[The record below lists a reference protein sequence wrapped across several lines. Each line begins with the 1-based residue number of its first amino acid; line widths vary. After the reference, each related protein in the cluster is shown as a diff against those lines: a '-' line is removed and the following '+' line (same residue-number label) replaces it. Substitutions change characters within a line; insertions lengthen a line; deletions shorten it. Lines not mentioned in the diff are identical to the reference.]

1 MHHNSANSTSDG
13 GSPASLRSEFPSYG
27 DWLFAQ
33 TDEALADLLT
43 RLLASNPATFV
54 ENLTG
59 SNAAPNNLSAA
70 VSTPGRSRH
79 SELFA
84 DSPDPALL
92 HLSSLELAV
101 CHAACELDAV
111 HHPRTVAELID
122 MLGELF
128 DIAGTPA
135 TQRPSDDEV
144 RAAVKSLCHW
154 GLVFGPDFALPHPE
168 LPGTQTPL
176 KIPPHLPRMFEPSTE
191 QLWRLVDSTRCSIPT
206 SELPQV
212 VDELP
217 PRQRRLLS
225 TLANGGGVG
234 HSASLHEG
242 ADPSKPLPTLVR
254 QGILDQLDD
263 TTARLTGRVQQLL
276 RGTLIAD
283 PGGHFTAAFQAG
295 TDASGTAAADSADST
310 ATADSTAA
318 DSAPTGSST
327 NSRADDAGAA
337 QAIQLIQDLGHL
349 IEDLGR
355 NPIVPLSS
363 GGIGTREVNKVAR
376 RRDEP
381 AETTLH
387 LLTWLAHANLIGRG
401 RATPTPAGQPARDYW
416 APTELALDFLEAS
429 PATAWAILL
438 VGWAGSAYAPWLVDE
453 PDVRP
458 FEAGTASHAARGL
471 RRTFPSLFADLGT
484 FGSDAPTPQS
494 AELQQELW
502 RVRPGEAWRTTHT
515 AWDPV
520 WEEAKEVG
528 VLASLRRD
536 TVPTRAMAALRDV
549 LGGSTHQS
557 ANPVADLADALAEI
571 LPAPVEQLIV
581 QADHTIM
588 APGLLRPADQA
599 MLAKFSDQE
608 SGGMASV
615 WRMSK
620 ESVERAL
627 RAGLGA
633 AEIEEFLEARA
644 LGGTENVPQAL
655 RYMLHDAER
664 SLSQAT
670 AGVAQMYLSVTD
682 PAALDRIL
690 ALPDIDG
697 LRLRR
702 IAPTVA
708 VSAAQLSFVTDRLEA
723 MGVQLRLEGGRAHAD
738 APVLSRVATPTREGL
753 QSADADES
761 VIAGAIEGFRRSHEH
776 AVDLMSGSMKDVASV
791 SADPAESQR
800 DRARVVHSA
809 EEMMAAISRA
819 YSSGTIV
826 RISYVNHEGKQTSD
840 QVSIVMIR
848 PSTIAVVSEISGES
862 FTVQPH
868 RLSSVEY

>member
-1 MHHNSANSTSDG
+1 MHHNSANPTADG
-13 GSPASLRSEFPSYG
+13 SSPASLRSEFPSYG
-27 DWLFAQ
+27 DWLFGQ
-33 TDEALADLLT
+33 TDEALAELLA
-43 RLLASNPATFV
+43 RLLASNPTTFV

-59 SNAAPNNLSAA
+59 SNAALDNLSAT

-79 SELFA
+79 AELFA

-111 HHPRTVAELID
+111 HHPCTVAELVD
-122 MLGELF
+122 MLAELF
-128 DIAGTPA
+128 DIADTPE
-135 TQRPSDDEV
+135 TKRPSEEEI
-144 RAAVKSLCHW
+144 RAAVQSLCHW
-154 GLVFGPDFALPHPE
+154 GLVFGPDFALPHPD
-168 LPGTQTPL
+168 LPGAKTRL

-191 QLWRLVDSTRCSIPT
+191 QLWRLVDSTRCPIPT
-206 SELPQV
+206 AELPQV

-225 TLANGGGVG
+225 TLAAGGGVG
-234 HSASLHEG
+234 HSTSLHEG

-254 QGILDQLDD
+254 RGILDQLDD

-283 PGGHFTAAFQAG
+283 PGGRFTAFA
-295 TDASGTAAADSADST
+295 TSTVTADST
-310 ATADSTAA
+310 ATDST
-318 DSAPTGSST
+318 DPTGSST

-401 RATPTPAGQPARDYW
+401 RTTPTPAGQPARDYW
-416 APTELALDFLEAS
+416 APTELALEFLEAS

-438 VGWAGSAYAPWLVDE
+438 LGWAGSAYAPWLVDE

-471 RRTFPSLFADLGT
+471 RRTFPSLFADLDSLGN
-484 FGSDAPTPQS
+484 DAPTPQP
-494 AELQQELW
+494 AKIQRELW

-515 AWDPV
+515 AWDAV

-528 VLASLRRD
+528 VLASLRKD
-536 TVPTRAMAALRDV
+536 TVPTRAMGALRDV
-549 LGGSTHQS
+549 LTGSTHP
-557 ANPVADLADALAEI
+557 AGNPVADLADALAEI

-588 APGLLRPADQA
+588 APGLLRPTDQA

-633 AEIEEFLEARA
+633 AEVEAFLEARA
-644 LGGTENVPQAL
+644 LGGAENVPQAL

-670 AGVAQMYLSVTD
+670 AGVAQMYLSVKE
-682 PAALDRIL
+682 PEALDRIL

-697 LRLRR
+697 LRLRK

-723 MGVQLRLEGGRAHAD
+723 MGVQLRLEGGQAHAD
-738 APVLSRVATPTREGL
+738 APVLSRVATPPREGL
-753 QSADADES
+753 RAALHSNPHSGADEDAGADS
-761 VIAGAIEGFRRSHEH
+761 QVIASAIEGFRRSHDNAERTDTS
-776 AVDLMSGSMKDVASV
+776 ATGAGAS
-791 SADPAESQR
+791 QHGNT
-800 DRARVVHSA
+800 RVVHTA

-819 YSSGTIV
+819 YSAGTTV
-826 RISYVNHEGKQTSD
+826 RISYVNNEGKQTSD

>member
-1 MHHNSANSTSDG
+1 MHHNSANSTADG

-59 SNAAPNNLSAA
+59 SNAALDNLSAA

-92 HLSSLELAV
+92 HLNTLELAV

-135 TQRPSDDEV
+135 TQRPNEDEV

-225 TLANGGGVG
+225 TMANGGGVG

-276 RGTLIAD
+276 RGTLIAA
-283 PGGHFTAAFQAG
+283 PGGHFTAASQAG
-295 TDASGTAAADSADST
+295 TDASGTAAADSAD
-310 ATADSTAA
+310 DST
-318 DSAPTGSST
+318 T

-376 RRDEP
+376 RRGEP

-438 VGWAGSAYAPWLVDE
+438 VGWAGSAYAPWFVDE

-471 RRTFPSLFADLGT
+471 RRTFPSLFADLDSLGN
-484 FGSDAPTPQS
+484 DAPTPQP
-494 AELQQELW
+494 AEIQRELW

-515 AWDPV
+515 AWNAV

-536 TVPTRAMAALRDV
+536 TVPTRAMGALHDV
-549 LGGSTHQS
+549 LSDRTNPA

-644 LGGTENVPQAL
+644 LGGAENVPQAL

-670 AGVAQMYLSVTD
+670 AGVAQMYLSVTE
-682 PAALDRIL
+682 PEALDRIL

-697 LRLRR
+697 LRLRK

-723 MGVQLRLEGGRAHAD
+723 MGVQLRLEGGQAHAD
-738 APVLSRVATPTREGL
+738 APVLSRVATPPREGL
-753 QSADADES
+753 RATLHSSPHSGADEGAGADS
-761 VIAGAIEGFRRSHEH
+761 QVIASAIEGFRRSHNN
-776 AVDLMSGSMKDVASV
+776 A
-791 SADPAESQR
+791 
-800 DRARVVHSA
+800 DRADASTTGTGAGQHGNTRVVHTA

-819 YSSGTIV
+819 YSAGTIV
-826 RISYVNHEGKQTSD
+826 RISYVNNEGKQTSD

>member
-1 MHHNSANSTSDG
+1 MHHNSANSTADG
-13 GSPASLRSEFPSYG
+13 KAPASLRSEFPSYG

-33 TDEALADLLT
+33 SDEALADLLT

-59 SNAAPNNLSAA
+59 SNAALDTLSAA

-92 HLSSLELAV
+92 HLNSLELAA

-111 HHPRTVAELID
+111 HHPCTVAELID
-122 MLGELF
+122 MLDELF

-135 TQRPSDDEV
+135 AQRPSEDEV
-144 RAAVKSLCHW
+144 RTAVQSLCHW
-154 GLVFGPDFALPHPE
+154 GLVFGPDFTLPYPE
-168 LPGTQTPL
+168 QPGTQTPL

-191 QLWRLVDSTRCSIPT
+191 QLWRLVDSTRCAIPT
-206 SELPQV
+206 SELPQA

-254 QGILDQLDD
+254 RGILDQLDD

-276 RGTLIAD
+276 HGTLIAD
-283 PGGHFTAAFQAG
+283 PGGHFAAPQ
-295 TDASGTAAADSADST
+295 TAAASQVSDTRRDTSSDS
-310 ATADSTAA
+310 
-318 DSAPTGSST
+318 GSGPSPS
-327 NSRADDAGAA
+327 SRADNAGAA

-438 VGWAGSAYAPWLVDE
+438 VGWVDSVYAPWFVDE
-453 PDVRP
+453 PDIRP

-471 RRTFPSLFADLGT
+471 RRTFPSLFAGVGT
-484 FGSDAPTPQS
+484 LGSDAPTPQPT
-494 AELQQELW
+494 ELQRELW

-515 AWDPV
+515 VWDAV
-520 WEEAKEVG
+520 WEEAKEIG

-536 TVPTRAMAALRDV
+536 TVPTRAMGALRDV
-549 LGGSTHQS
+549 LTGSTHP
-557 ANPVADLADALAEI
+557 AENPVTDLADALAEI

-633 AEIEEFLEARA
+633 SEIEEFLEARA
-644 LGGTENVPQAL
+644 MGGAENVPQAL

-670 AGVAQMYLSVTD
+670 AGVAQMYLSVTE

-697 LRLRR
+697 LRLRK

-723 MGVQLRLEGGRAHAD
+723 MGVQLRLEGGQAHAN

-753 QSADADES
+753 PAETGASAQI
-761 VIAGAIEGFRRSHEH
+761 IASAIEGFRRSHDNADRTDASAAG
-776 AVDLMSGSMKDVASV
+776 AVAGAGTGQHGDT
-791 SADPAESQR
+791 
-800 DRARVVHSA
+800 RVVHTA

-819 YSSGTIV
+819 YSAGTIV

>member
-1 MHHNSANSTSDG
+1 MHHNSANPTADG
-13 GSPASLRSEFPSYG
+13 SSSASLRNEFPSYG
-27 DWLFAQ
+27 DWLFGQ
-33 TDEALADLLT
+33 TDEALADLLS
-43 RLLASNPATFV
+43 RLLASNPTTFV

-59 SNAAPNNLSAA
+59 NNAALDTLSDA

-79 SELFA
+79 TELFA

-92 HLSSLELAV
+92 HLSALELAV

-111 HHPRTVAELID
+111 HHPCTVAELVD
-122 MLGELF
+122 MLTELF
-128 DIAGTPA
+128 DIAGTPD
-135 TQRPSDDEV
+135 TQRPNEEEI
-144 RAAVKSLCHW
+144 RAAVQSLCHW
-154 GLVFGPDFALPHPE
+154 GLVFGPDFALPHPD
-168 LPGTQTPL
+168 LPGAKTWL

-191 QLWRLVDSTRCSIPT
+191 QLWRLVDSTRCPIPT
-206 SELPQV
+206 IELPQV

-225 TLANGGGVG
+225 TLAAGGGVG
-234 HSASLHEG
+234 HSTSLHEG

-254 QGILDQLDD
+254 RGILDQLDD

-276 RGTLIAD
+276 RGTVIAD
-283 PGGHFTAAFQAG
+283 PGGRFTTAPQVG
-295 TDASGTAAADSADST
+295 TDASGVAATVLTDRT
-310 ATADSTAA
+310 
-318 DSAPTGSST
+318 T

-337 QAIQLIQDLGHL
+337 QAVQLIQDLGHL

-438 VGWAGSAYAPWLVDE
+438 LGWAGSAYAPWLVDE

-471 RRTFPSLFADLGT
+471 RRTFPSLFADLDS
-484 FGSDAPTPQS
+484 FGSDAPTPQP
-494 AELQQELW
+494 AEIQRELW

-515 AWDPV
+515 AWNAV

-536 TVPTRAMAALRDV
+536 TVPTRAMGALRDV
-549 LGGSTHQS
+549 LSGRTNPA

-633 AEIEEFLEARA
+633 AEIEAFLEDRA
-644 LGGTENVPQAL
+644 LGGAENVPQAL

-670 AGVAQMYLSVTD
+670 AGVAQMYLSVKE
-682 PAALDRIL
+682 PEALDRIL

-697 LRLRR
+697 LRLRK

-723 MGVQLRLEGGRAHAD
+723 MGVQLRLEGGQAHAD
-738 APVLSRVATPTREGL
+738 APVLSRVATPPREGL
-753 QSADADES
+753 RAALHSNPHSGADEDAGADS
-761 VIAGAIEGFRRSHEH
+761 QVIASAIEGFRRSHDNAERTDTS
-776 AVDLMSGSMKDVASV
+776 ATGAGAS
-791 SADPAESQR
+791 QHGNT
-800 DRARVVHSA
+800 RVVHTA

-819 YSSGTIV
+819 YSAGTTV
-826 RISYVNHEGKQTSD
+826 RISYVNNEGKQTSD

>member
-1 MHHNSANSTSDG
+1 MHHNSANPTADG
-13 GSPASLRSEFPSYG
+13 SSPASLRSEFPSYG
-27 DWLFAQ
+27 DWLFGQ
-33 TDEALADLLT
+33 TDEALADLLS
-43 RLLASNPATFV
+43 RLLASNPTTFV

-59 SNAAPNNLSAA
+59 SNAALDSLSAA

-92 HLSSLELAV
+92 HLNSLELAV

-111 HHPRTVAELID
+111 HHPCTVAELVD

-128 DIAGTPA
+128 DIAGTPE
-135 TQRPSDDEV
+135 TQRPDEEEI
-144 RAAVKSLCHW
+144 RAAVQSLCHW
-154 GLVFGPDFALPHPE
+154 GLVFGPDFTLPHPD
-168 LPGTQTPL
+168 LPGAKTRL
-176 KIPPHLPRMFEPSTE
+176 KIPPHLQRMFEPSTE
-191 QLWRLVDSTRCSIPT
+191 QLWRLVDSTRCPIPT
-206 SELPQV
+206 AELPQV

-225 TLANGGGVG
+225 TLAAGGGVG
-234 HSASLHEG
+234 HSTSLHEG

-254 QGILDQLDD
+254 RGILDQLDD

-283 PGGHFTAAFQAG
+283 PGGRFTAFA
-295 TDASGTAAADSADST
+295 TST

-318 DSAPTGSST
+318 DSAPTVSST

-471 RRTFPSLFADLGT
+471 RRTFPSLFADLDSLGN
-484 FGSDAPTPQS
+484 DAPTPQP
-494 AELQQELW
+494 AKVQRELW

-515 AWDPV
+515 AWDAV

-536 TVPTRAMAALRDV
+536 AVLTRAMGALRDV
-549 LGGSTHQS
+549 LTGH
-557 ANPVADLADALAEI
+557 AENPVADLADALAEI

-644 LGGTENVPQAL
+644 LGGAENVPQAL

-670 AGVAQMYLSVTD
+670 AGVAQMYLSVAE
-682 PAALDRIL
+682 PEALDRIL

-697 LRLRR
+697 LRLRK

-723 MGVQLRLEGGRAHAD
+723 MGVQLRLEGGQAHAD

-753 QSADADES
+753 HSES
-761 VIAGAIEGFRRSHEH
+761 GASDQVIASAIEGFRRSHDN
-776 AVDLMSGSMKDVASV
+776 A
-791 SADPAESQR
+791 
-800 DRARVVHSA
+800 DRADTNSAGSVAGAAAGQHGDTRVVHTA

-819 YSSGTIV
+819 YSAGTIV
-826 RISYVNHEGKQTSD
+826 WISYVNNEGKQTSD

>member
-1 MHHNSANSTSDG
+1 MHHNSANPTADG
-13 GSPASLRSEFPSYG
+13 SSPASLRSEFPSYG
-27 DWLFAQ
+27 DWLFGQ
-33 TDEALADLLT
+33 TDEALAELLS
-43 RLLASNPATFV
+43 RLLASNPTTFV

-59 SNAAPNNLSAA
+59 SNAALDNLSAA

-79 SELFA
+79 AELFA

-135 TQRPSDDEV
+135 TQRPSEDEV

-206 SELPQV
+206 SELPQIM
-212 VDELP
+212 DELP

-283 PGGHFTAAFQAG
+283 PGGHFTAASQAG
-295 TDASGTAAADSADST
+295 TDASGTAAADSTDDST
-310 ATADSTAA
+310 
-318 DSAPTGSST
+318 T

-376 RRDEP
+376 RRGEP

-438 VGWAGSAYAPWLVDE
+438 VGWAGSAYAPWFVVE

-471 RRTFPSLFADLGT
+471 RRTFPSLFADLDSLGN
-484 FGSDAPTPQS
+484 DAPTPQP
-494 AELQQELW
+494 AEIQRELW

-515 AWDPV
+515 AWNAV

-536 TVPTRAMAALRDV
+536 TVPTRAMGALHDV
-549 LGGSTHQS
+549 LSDRTNPA

-633 AEIEEFLEARA
+633 AEIEEFLEDRA
-644 LGGTENVPQAL
+644 LGGAENVPQAL

-670 AGVAQMYLSVTD
+670 AGVAQMYLSVTE
-682 PAALDRIL
+682 PEALDRIL

-697 LRLRR
+697 LRLRK

-723 MGVQLRLEGGRAHAD
+723 MGVQLRLEGGQAHAD

-753 QSADADES
+753 RASLRSAPQMGADEGAGADS
-761 VIAGAIEGFRRSHEH
+761 QVIASAIEGFRRSHNN
-776 AVDLMSGSMKDVASV
+776 A
-791 SADPAESQR
+791 
-800 DRARVVHSA
+800 DRADASTTGTGAGQHGNTRVVHTA

-819 YSSGTIV
+819 YSAGTIV
-826 RISYVNHEGKQTSD
+826 RISYVNNEGKQTSD

>member
-1 MHHNSANSTSDG
+1 MHPNSANSTTEGASTV
-13 GSPASLRSEFPSYG
+13 PAPNGFPSYG

-33 TDEALADLLT
+33 TDESLADLLT
-43 RLLASNPATFV
+43 RLLTSNPTTFV

-59 SNAAPNNLSAA
+59 NSAA
-70 VSTPGRSRH
+70 LDSL
-79 SELFA
+79 SEAVTSKTKHHA
-84 DSPDPALL
+84 DAYGDAPDPALI
-92 HLSSLELAV
+92 HLTALELAV

-111 HHPRTVAELID
+111 HHPCTVAEIKETLT
-122 MLGELF
+122 ELF
-128 DIAGTPA
+128 DIANTP
-135 TQRPSDDEV
+135 TPNRPTDHDV
-144 RAAVKSLCHW
+144 RAAIQSLCTW
-154 GLVFGPDFALPHPE
+154 GLVFGPDLSLPAPAV
-168 LPGTQTPL
+168 PGADTKL
-176 KIPPHLPRMFEPSTE
+176 KVPPHLPQMFEPSTE
-191 QLWRLVDSTRCSIPT
+191 QLWRLVDSTRCPIPT
-206 SELPQV
+206 AKLPAV
-212 VDELP
+212 IDELP

-225 TLANGGGVG
+225 TLAAGGGVG
-234 HSASLHEG
+234 HSTSLHEG
-242 ADPSKPLPTLVR
+242 ADPSKPLPTFVR
-254 QGILDQLDD
+254 HGILDQLDD

-276 RGTLIAD
+276 HGTIITD
-283 PGGHFTAAFQAG
+283 PGGHFTPIANEGEAI
-295 TDASGTAAADSADST
+295 AS
-310 ATADSTAA
+310 
-318 DSAPTGSST
+318 
-327 NSRADDAGAA
+327 SRADDAGTA
-337 QAIQLIQDLGHL
+337 QAIQLIQDLSHL
-349 IEDLGR
+349 IEDLGT
-355 NPIVPLSS
+355 NPIIPLSS
-363 GGIGTREVNKVAR
+363 GGIGTREINKVAR
-376 RRDEP
+376 RRDES
-381 AETTLH
+381 AERTLH
-387 LLTWLAHANLIGRG
+387 LLTWLIHANLLGHG

-438 VGWAGSAYAPWLVDE
+438 VGWANSAYAPWFVDD
-453 PDVRP
+453 PAVRP
-458 FEAGTASHAARGL
+458 FESGTASHAARGL
-471 RRTFPSLFADLGT
+471 RRIFPSLFTRSAID
-484 FGSDAPTPQS
+484 DAPTPEPS
-494 AELQQELW
+494 ELHRELW
-502 RVRPGEAWRTTHT
+502 RMRPGEAWRTTPT
-515 AWDPV
+515 AWDAV

-536 TVPTRAMAALRDV
+536 TVPTRAMSALRDV
-549 LGGSTHQS
+549 L
-557 ANPVADLADALAEI
+557 NNNMDPVANLAEALSEI
-571 LPAPVEQLIV
+571 LPAPVEELIV

-588 APGLLRPADQA
+588 APGLLRPADQT
-599 MLAKFSDQE
+599 MLARFCEQE

-627 RAGLGA
+627 RAGLS
-633 AEIEEFLEARA
+633 AEDIEQFLDDRA
-644 LGGTENVPQAL
+644 LGGADNVPQAL

-761 VIAGAIEGFRRSHEH
+761 VIAGAIEGCRRSHEH

>member
-1 MHHNSANSTSDG
+1 MHHNSANSTADG
-13 GSPASLRSEFPSYG
+13 SSPASLRSEFPSYG
-27 DWLFAQ
+27 DWLFGQ
-33 TDEALADLLT
+33 TDEALADLLS
-43 RLLASNPATFV
+43 RLLASNPTTFV

-59 SNAAPNNLSAA
+59 NNAALDNLSAA

-79 SELFA
+79 TELFA

-92 HLSSLELAV
+92 HLNSLELAV

-111 HHPRTVAELID
+111 HHPRTVAELVD
-122 MLGELF
+122 MLAELF
-128 DIAGTPA
+128 DIAGTPD
-135 TQRPSDDEV
+135 TQRPNEEEIC
-144 RAAVKSLCHW
+144 AAVQSLCHW
-154 GLVFGPDFALPHPE
+154 GLVFGPDFALPHPD
-168 LPGTQTPL
+168 LPGATTRL

-191 QLWRLVDSTRCSIPT
+191 QLWRLVDSTRCPIPT

-225 TLANGGGVG
+225 TLAAGGGVG
-234 HSASLHEG
+234 HSTSLHEG

-254 QGILDQLDD
+254 RGILDQLDD

-283 PGGHFTAAFQAG
+283 PGGRFTTAPQVG
-295 TDASGTAAADSADST
+295 TDASGVAATD
-310 ATADSTAA
+310 
-318 DSAPTGSST
+318 PTDRTT

-337 QAIQLIQDLGHL
+337 QAVQLIQDLGHL

-471 RRTFPSLFADLGT
+471 RRTFPSLFAGIGS
-484 FGSDAPTPQS
+484 FGSDAPTPQP
-494 AELQQELW
+494 AEIQRELW

-515 AWDPV
+515 AWNAV

-536 TVPTRAMAALRDV
+536 TVPTRAMGALRDV
-549 LGGSTHQS
+549 LSGRTNPA

-633 AEIEEFLEARA
+633 AEIEEFLEDRA
-644 LGGTENVPQAL
+644 LGGAENVPQAL

-670 AGVAQMYLSVTD
+670 AGVAQMYLSVTE
-682 PAALDRIL
+682 PEALDRIL

-697 LRLRR
+697 LRLRK

-723 MGVQLRLEGGRAHAD
+723 MGVQLRLEGGQAHAD

-753 QSADADES
+753 RAALHSNPHSGADEDAGADS
-761 VIAGAIEGFRRSHEH
+761 QVIASAIEGFRRSHDNAERTDTS
-776 AVDLMSGSMKDVASV
+776 ATGAGAS
-791 SADPAESQR
+791 QHGNT
-800 DRARVVHSA
+800 RVVHTA

-819 YSSGTIV
+819 YSAGTTV
-826 RISYVNHEGKQTSD
+826 RISYVNNEGKQTSD

>member
-1 MHHNSANSTSDG
+1 MHHNSANSTADG
-13 GSPASLRSEFPSYG
+13 SSPASLRSEFPSYG
-27 DWLFAQ
+27 DWLFGQ
-33 TDEALADLLT
+33 TDEALADLLS
-43 RLLASNPATFV
+43 RLLASNPTTFV

-59 SNAAPNNLSAA
+59 SNAALDNLSAA

-79 SELFA
+79 TELFA

-92 HLSSLELAV
+92 HLNSLELAV

-111 HHPRTVAELID
+111 HHPCTVAELVD
-122 MLGELF
+122 MLAELF
-128 DIAGTPA
+128 DIAGTPD
-135 TQRPSDDEV
+135 TQRPNEEEI
-144 RAAVKSLCHW
+144 RAAVQSLCHW
-154 GLVFGPDFALPHPE
+154 GLVFGPDFALPHPD
-168 LPGTQTPL
+168 LPGAKTWL

-191 QLWRLVDSTRCSIPT
+191 QLWRLVDSTRCPIPT
-206 SELPQV
+206 IELPQV

-225 TLANGGGVG
+225 TLAAGGGVG
-234 HSASLHEG
+234 HSTSLHEG

-254 QGILDQLDD
+254 RGILDQLDD

-276 RGTLIAD
+276 RGTVIAD
-283 PGGHFTAAFQAG
+283 PGGRFTTAPQVG
-295 TDASGTAAADSADST
+295 TDASGVAATVLTDRT
-310 ATADSTAA
+310 
-318 DSAPTGSST
+318 T

-337 QAIQLIQDLGHL
+337 QAVQLIQDLGHL

-458 FEAGTASHAARGL
+458 FEAGTASHAAGGL
-471 RRTFPSLFADLGT
+471 RRTFPSLFAGIGS
-484 FGSDAPTPQS
+484 FGSDAPTPQP
-494 AELQQELW
+494 AEIQRELW

-515 AWDPV
+515 AWNAV

-536 TVPTRAMAALRDV
+536 TVPTRAMGALRDV
-549 LGGSTHQS
+549 LSGRTNPA

-633 AEIEEFLEARA
+633 AEIEAFLEDRA
-644 LGGTENVPQAL
+644 LGGAENVPQAL

-670 AGVAQMYLSVTD
+670 AGVAQMYLSVKE
-682 PAALDRIL
+682 PEALDRIL

-697 LRLRR
+697 LRLRK

-723 MGVQLRLEGGRAHAD
+723 MGVQLRLEGGQAHAD

-753 QSADADES
+753 RASLRSDPHMGPDEEAGTDS
-761 VIAGAIEGFRRSHEH
+761 QVIASAIEGFRRSHDN
-776 AVDLMSGSMKDVASV
+776 A
-791 SADPAESQR
+791 
-800 DRARVVHSA
+800 DRADASATGAGAGTGTGQHGDTRVVHTA

-819 YSSGTIV
+819 YSAGTIV
-826 RISYVNHEGKQTSD
+826 RISFVNNDGKQTSD

-862 FTVQPH
+862 LTVQPH

>member
-1 MHHNSANSTSDG
+1 MCPHSAKSTTKG
-13 GSPASLRSEFPSYG
+13 KSPASTRSGFPSYG
-27 DWLFAQ
+27 DWLFGQ
-33 TDEALADLLT
+33 SDEALADLLT
-43 RLLASNPATFV
+43 RLLASNPTTFV

-59 SNAAPNNLSAA
+59 NNAALDNLSTA
-70 VSTPGRSRH
+70 VSIPGSTGSH
-79 SELFA
+79 SQSAELFGDA
-84 DSPDPALL
+84 PDPALI
-92 HLSSLELAV
+92 HLNSLELAV

-111 HHPRTVAELID
+111 HHPCTVADLAE
-122 MLGELF
+122 MLTELF

-135 TQRPSDDEV
+135 QQRPNDQQV
-144 RAAVKSLCHW
+144 RGAVQSLCHW
-154 GLVFGPDFALPHPE
+154 GLVFGPDFQLPSPE
-168 LPGTQTPL
+168 LPGATTQL

-191 QLWRLVDSTRCSIPT
+191 QLWRLVDGTRCPIP
-206 SELPQV
+206 SAELPGV

-225 TLANGGGVG
+225 TLAAGGGVG
-234 HSASLHEG
+234 HSTSLHEG

-276 RGTLIAD
+276 HGTLITD
-283 PGGHFTAAFQAG
+283 PGGHFAPTSA
-295 TDASGTAAADSADST
+295 TSPADSA
-310 ATADSTAA
+310 A
-318 DSAPTGSST
+318 

-337 QAIQLIQDLGHL
+337 QVVQLIQDLSHL

-363 GGIGTREVNKVAR
+363 GGIGTREINKVAR

-381 AETTLH
+381 AETTLQ

-438 VGWAGSAYAPWLVDE
+438 VGWANSAYAPWFVEE
-453 PDVRP
+453 PDTRP

-471 RRTFPSLFADLGT
+471 RRTFAALFD
-484 FGSDAPTPQS
+484 DAPTPQPN
-494 AELQQELW
+494 ELYRELW
-502 RVRPGEAWRTTHT
+502 RLRPGEAWRTTHT
-515 AWDPV
+515 AWNAV

-528 VLASLRRD
+528 VLASLRRE
-536 TVPTRAMAALRDV
+536 TVPTRAMGALRDV
-549 LGGSTHQS
+549 LSGS
-557 ANPVADLADALAEI
+557 ADPVADLADALAEI

-588 APGLLRPADQA
+588 APGLLHPTDQA

-627 RAGLGA
+627 RSGLGA
-633 AEIEEFLEARA
+633 EEIEEFLEARA
-644 LGGTENVPQAL
+644 LGGAENVPQAL

-664 SLSQAT
+664 SQSQAT
-670 AGVAQMYLSVTD
+670 AGVAQMYLSTKE

-697 LRLRR
+697 LRLRK

-723 MGVQLRLEGGRAHAD
+723 MGVQLRLEGGQAVAD
-738 APVLSRVATPTREGL
+738 APVLSRVATPARPGL
-753 QSADADES
+753 RCAVDGSVDRSADGTGDDSEQ
-761 VIAGAIEGFRRSHEH
+761 VIASAIEGFRRSHE
-776 AVDLMSGSMKDVASV
+776 
-791 SADPAESQR
+791 
-800 DRARVVHSA
+800 RANAAGTTSTPDAQGQPDGTRVVHTP
-809 EEMMAAISRA
+809 EEMMAAISQA

-826 RISYVNHEGKQTSD
+826 RISYVNNDGQQASD

-848 PSTIAVVSEISGES
+848 PSTIAMVSEISGES

>member
-1 MHHNSANSTSDG
+1 MQPNSANSTPTGTS
-13 GSPASLRSEFPSYG
+13 SASTRSGFPSYG
-27 DWLFAQ
+27 DWLFGQ

-43 RLLASNPATFV
+43 RLLSSNPTTFV

-59 SNAAPNNLSAA
+59 SSAALDTLSAA
-70 VSTPGRSRH
+70 VSTPGSTGSRSH
-79 SELFA
+79 HAELYE
-84 DSPDPALL
+84 DSPDPALI

-111 HHPRTVAELID
+111 HHPCTVAELGD
-122 MLGELF
+122 TLTELL

-135 TQRPSDDEV
+135 QQRPDDREV
-144 RAAVKSLCHW
+144 RKAVQSLCHW
-154 GLVFGPDFALPHPE
+154 GLVFGPDFALPTPE
-168 LPGTQTPL
+168 LPGAATQL
-176 KIPPHLPRMFEPSTE
+176 KVPPHLPRMFEPSTE
-191 QLWRLVDSTRCSIPT
+191 QLWRLVDSTRCPIPT
-206 SELPQV
+206 AELPQV

-225 TLANGGGVG
+225 TLAAGGGVG
-234 HSASLHEG
+234 HSTSLHEG
-242 ADPSKPLPTLVR
+242 ADPTKPLPTLVR
-254 QGILDQLDD
+254 RGILDQLDD

-276 RGTLIAD
+276 HGTIITD
-283 PGGHFTAAFQAG
+283 PGGCYVPDSQANANT
-295 TDASGTAAADSADST
+295 TDP
-310 ATADSTAA
+310 
-318 DSAPTGSST
+318 APTFTSR

-363 GGIGTREVNKVAR
+363 GGIGTREINKVAR

-387 LLTWLAHANLIGRG
+387 LLTWLAHANLIGCG

-416 APTELALDFLEAS
+416 APTELALDFLQAS
-429 PATAWAILL
+429 PASAWAILL

-471 RRTFPSLFADLGT
+471 RRTFPSLFADLGI

-515 AWDPV
+515 AWDAV

-536 TVPTRAMAALRDV
+536 TVPTRAMGALRDV
-549 LGGSTHQS
+549 LSGSAHHV
-557 ANPVADLADALAEI
+557 ANPVEDLADALAEI

-588 APGLLRPADQA
+588 APGLLRPTDQA

-608 SGGMASV
+608 SGGMASM

-627 RAGLGA
+627 RSGLGA
-633 AEIEEFLEARA
+633 EEIEEFLEARA
-644 LGGTENVPQAL
+644 LGGAENIPQAL

-670 AGVAQMYLSVTD
+670 AGVAQMYLSVTE
-682 PAALDRIL
+682 PEALDRIL

-723 MGVQLRLEGGRAHAD
+723 MGVQLRLEGGQALAD

-753 QSADADES
+753 HSES
-761 VIAGAIEGFRRSHEH
+761 GASDQVIASAIEGFRRSHDNADRTDASATGTVVGAGAGQHE
-776 AVDLMSGSMKDVASV
+776 GS
-791 SADPAESQR
+791 
-800 DRARVVHSA
+800 RVVHTA
-809 EEMMAAISRA
+809 EEMMAAISRV
-819 YSSGTIV
+819 YSAGTIV
-826 RISYVNHEGKQTSD
+826 RISYVNNDGKQTSD

>member
-1 MHHNSANSTSDG
+1 MHHNSANPTADG
-13 GSPASLRSEFPSYG
+13 SSSASLRSEFPSYG
-27 DWLFAQ
+27 DWLFGQ
-33 TDEALADLLT
+33 TDEALADLLS
-43 RLLASNPATFV
+43 RLLASNPTTFV

-59 SNAAPNNLSAA
+59 SNAALDSLSAA

-79 SELFA
+79 AELFA

-92 HLSSLELAV
+92 HLNSLELAV

-111 HHPRTVAELID
+111 HHPCTVAELVD
-122 MLGELF
+122 MLTELF
-128 DIAGTPA
+128 DIAGTPD
-135 TQRPSDDEV
+135 TQRPDEEEI
-144 RAAVKSLCHW
+144 RAAVQSLCHW
-154 GLVFGPDFALPHPE
+154 GLVFGLDFALPHPD
-168 LPGTQTPL
+168 LPGAKTRL

-191 QLWRLVDSTRCSIPT
+191 QLWRLVDSTRCPIPT
-206 SELPQV
+206 IELPQV

-225 TLANGGGVG
+225 TLAAGGGVG
-234 HSASLHEG
+234 HSTSLHEG

-254 QGILDQLDD
+254 RGILDQLDD

-276 RGTLIAD
+276 RGTVIAD
-283 PGGHFTAAFQAG
+283 PGGHFTAF
-295 TDASGTAAADSADST
+295 TPST
-310 ATADSTAA
+310 ATGSTV
-318 DSAPTGSST
+318 PTGSST

-438 VGWAGSAYAPWLVDE
+438 LGWAGSAYAPWLVDE

-458 FEAGTASHAARGL
+458 FEAGTASHAAHGL
-471 RRTFPSLFADLGT
+471 RRTFPSLFADLDSLGN
-484 FGSDAPTPQS
+484 DAPTPQP
-494 AELQQELW
+494 AEIQRELW

-515 AWDPV
+515 AWDAV

-536 TVPTRAMAALRDV
+536 TVPTRAMGALRDV
-549 LGGSTHQS
+549 LTGSTHP
-557 ANPVADLADALAEI
+557 AENPVADLADALAEI
-571 LPAPVEQLIV
+571 LPTPVEQLIV

-633 AEIEEFLEARA
+633 AEVEAFLEARA
-644 LGGTENVPQAL
+644 LGGAENVPQAL

-670 AGVAQMYLSVTD
+670 AGVAQMYLSVTE
-682 PAALDRIL
+682 PEALDRIL

-697 LRLRR
+697 LRLRK

-723 MGVQLRLEGGRAHAD
+723 MGVQLRLEGGQAHAD
-738 APVLSRVATPTREGL
+738 APVLSRVATPPREGL
-753 QSADADES
+753 RATLHSDPHSGADEDAGADS
-761 VIAGAIEGFRRSHEH
+761 QVIASAIEGFRRSHDN
-776 AVDLMSGSMKDVASV
+776 A
-791 SADPAESQR
+791 
-800 DRARVVHSA
+800 DRADASTTGIGAGTVVGTGASQHGNTRVVHTA

-819 YSSGTIV
+819 YSAGTIV
-826 RISYVNHEGKQTSD
+826 RISYVNNEGKQTSD

>member
-1 MHHNSANSTSDG
+1 MHDNSANSTADG
-13 GSPASLRSEFPSYG
+13 SSPASLRSGFPSYG
-27 DWLFAQ
+27 EWLFGQ
-33 TDEALADLLT
+33 SDEALADLLT
-43 RLLASNPATFV
+43 RLLESNPTTFV

-59 SNAAPNNLSAA
+59 SSAALDSLSAA

-92 HLSSLELAV
+92 HLNSLELAV

-111 HHPRTVAELID
+111 HHPCTVAELVD
-122 MLGELF
+122 MLAELF
-128 DIAGTPA
+128 DIADTPE
-135 TQRPSDDEV
+135 TKRPSEEEI
-144 RAAVKSLCHW
+144 RAAVQSLCHW
-154 GLVFGPDFALPHPE
+154 GLVFGPDFALPHPD
-168 LPGTQTPL
+168 LPGAKTRL

-191 QLWRLVDSTRCSIPT
+191 QLWRLVDSTRCPIPT
-206 SELPQV
+206 AELPQV

-225 TLANGGGVG
+225 TLAAGGGVG
-234 HSASLHEG
+234 HSTSLHEG

-254 QGILDQLDD
+254 RGILDQLDD

-283 PGGHFTAAFQAG
+283 PGGRFTAFA
-295 TDASGTAAADSADST
+295 TSTVTADST
-310 ATADSTAA
+310 ATDST
-318 DSAPTGSST
+318 DPTGSST

-401 RATPTPAGQPARDYW
+401 RTTPTPAGQPARDYW
-416 APTELALDFLEAS
+416 APTELALEFLEAS
-429 PATAWAILL
+429 PATAWAILQ

-515 AWDPV
+515 AWDAV

-644 LGGTENVPQAL
+644 LGGTENIPQAL

-670 AGVAQMYLSVTD
+670 AGVAQMYLSVTE
-682 PAALDRIL
+682 PEALDRIL

-723 MGVQLRLEGGRAHAD
+723 MGVQLRLEGGQALAD

-753 QSADADES
+753 HSES
-761 VIAGAIEGFRRSHEH
+761 GASDQVIASAIEGFRRSHDNADRTDASATGTVVGAGAGQHE
-776 AVDLMSGSMKDVASV
+776 GS
-791 SADPAESQR
+791 
-800 DRARVVHSA
+800 RVVHTA

-819 YSSGTIV
+819 YSAGTIV
-826 RISYVNHEGKQTSD
+826 RISFVNNDGKQTSD

>member
-1 MHHNSANSTSDG
+1 MHHNSANSTADG

-59 SNAAPNNLSAA
+59 SNAALDNLSAA

-92 HLSSLELAV
+92 HLNTLELAV

-135 TQRPSDDEV
+135 TQRPNEDEV

-225 TLANGGGVG
+225 TMANGGGVG

-276 RGTLIAD
+276 RGTLIAA
-283 PGGHFTAAFQAG
+283 PGGHFTAASQAG
-295 TDASGTAAADSADST
+295 TDASGTAAADSAD
-310 ATADSTAA
+310 DST
-318 DSAPTGSST
+318 T

-438 VGWAGSAYAPWLVDE
+438 VGWAGSAYAPWFVDE

-471 RRTFPSLFADLGT
+471 RRTFPSLFADLDSLGN
-484 FGSDAPTPQS
+484 DAPTPQP
-494 AELQQELW
+494 AEIQRELW

-515 AWDPV
+515 AWNAV

-536 TVPTRAMAALRDV
+536 TVPTRAMGALHDV
-549 LGGSTHQS
+549 LSDRTNPA

-644 LGGTENVPQAL
+644 LGGAENVPQAL

-670 AGVAQMYLSVTD
+670 AGVAQMYLSVTE
-682 PAALDRIL
+682 PEALDRIL

-697 LRLRR
+697 LRLRK

-723 MGVQLRLEGGRAHAD
+723 MGVQLRLEGGQAHAD
-738 APVLSRVATPTREGL
+738 APVLSRVATPPREGL
-753 QSADADES
+753 RATLHSSPHSGADEGAGADS
-761 VIAGAIEGFRRSHEH
+761 QVIASAIEGFRRSHNN
-776 AVDLMSGSMKDVASV
+776 A
-791 SADPAESQR
+791 
-800 DRARVVHSA
+800 DRADASTTGTGAGQHGNTRVVHTA

-819 YSSGTIV
+819 YSAGTIV
-826 RISYVNHEGKQTSD
+826 RISYVNNEGKQTSD

>member
-1 MHHNSANSTSDG
+1 MHDNSANSTADDS
-13 GSPASLRSEFPSYG
+13 SPASLRSGFPSYG
-27 DWLFAQ
+27 EWLFGQ
-33 TDEALADLLT
+33 SDGALADLLT
-43 RLLASNPATFV
+43 RLLESNPTTFV

-59 SNAAPNNLSAA
+59 SSAALDSLSAA

-92 HLSSLELAV
+92 HLNSLELAV

-111 HHPRTVAELID
+111 HHPRTVAELNV
-122 MLGELF
+122 MLNELF
-128 DIAGTPA
+128 DIAGTP
-135 TQRPSDDEV
+135 TSQRPSEVEV
-144 RAAVKSLCHW
+144 RIAVQSLCHW
-154 GLVFGPDFALPHPE
+154 GLVFGPDFTLPSTQ
-168 LPGTQTPL
+168 LPSAQTPL

-191 QLWRLVDSTRCSIPT
+191 QLWRLVDSTRCPIPT

-212 VDELP
+212 VEDLP

-254 QGILDQLDD
+254 RGILDQLDD

-276 RGTLIAD
+276 HGTLIAD
-283 PGGHFTAAFQAG
+283 PGGYFAAPHQAI
-295 TDASGTAAADSADST
+295 AAPQVSDTPGDT
-310 ATADSTAA
+310 G
-318 DSAPTGSST
+318 PGTGSGST
-327 NSRADDAGAA
+327 RSSRADDAGAA

-363 GGIGTREVNKVAR
+363 GGIGTREVNKVAS

-515 AWDPV
+515 AWDAV

-557 ANPVADLADALAEI
+557 ANPVVDLADALAEI

-738 APVLSRVATPTREGL
+738 APVLSRVATPTREEL

-868 RLSSVEY
+868 RLSSIEY

>member
-1 MHHNSANSTSDG
+1 MHHNSANPTADG
-13 GSPASLRSEFPSYG
+13 SSPASLRSEFPSYG
-27 DWLFAQ
+27 DWLFGQ
-33 TDEALADLLT
+33 TDEALAELLA
-43 RLLASNPATFV
+43 RLLASNPTTFV

-59 SNAAPNNLSAA
+59 SNAALDNLSAT

-79 SELFA
+79 AELFA

-111 HHPRTVAELID
+111 HHPCTVAELVD
-122 MLGELF
+122 MLAELF
-128 DIAGTPA
+128 DIADTPE
-135 TQRPSDDEV
+135 TKRPSEEEI
-144 RAAVKSLCHW
+144 RAAVQSLCHW
-154 GLVFGPDFALPHPE
+154 GLVFGPDFALPHPD
-168 LPGTQTPL
+168 LPGAKTRL

-191 QLWRLVDSTRCSIPT
+191 QLWRLVDSTRCPIPT
-206 SELPQV
+206 AELPQV

-225 TLANGGGVG
+225 TLAAGGGVG
-234 HSASLHEG
+234 HSTSLHEG

-254 QGILDQLDD
+254 RGILDQLDD

-283 PGGHFTAAFQAG
+283 PGGRFTAFA
-295 TDASGTAAADSADST
+295 TSTVTADST
-310 ATADSTAA
+310 ATDST
-318 DSAPTGSST
+318 DPTGSST

-401 RATPTPAGQPARDYW
+401 RTTPTPAGQPARDYW
-416 APTELALDFLEAS
+416 APTELALEFLEAS
-429 PATAWAILL
+429 PATAWAILQ

-515 AWDPV
+515 AWDAV

-644 LGGTENVPQAL
+644 LGGTENIPQAL

-670 AGVAQMYLSVTD
+670 AGVAQMYLSVTE
-682 PAALDRIL
+682 PEALDRIL

-723 MGVQLRLEGGRAHAD
+723 MGVQLRLEGGQALAD

-753 QSADADES
+753 HSES
-761 VIAGAIEGFRRSHEH
+761 GASDQVIASAIEGFRRSHDNADRTDASATGTVVGAGAGQHE
-776 AVDLMSGSMKDVASV
+776 GS
-791 SADPAESQR
+791 
-800 DRARVVHSA
+800 RVVHTA

-819 YSSGTIV
+819 YSAGTIV
-826 RISYVNHEGKQTSD
+826 RISFVNNDGKQTSD

>member
-1 MHHNSANSTSDG
+1 MHHNSANSTADG

-59 SNAAPNNLSAA
+59 SNAALDTLSAA

-92 HLSSLELAV
+92 HLNSLELAV

-111 HHPRTVAELID
+111 HHPCTVAELID

-128 DIAGTPA
+128 DIASTPA
-135 TQRPSDDEV
+135 TQRPSEDEV

-283 PGGHFTAAFQAG
+283 PGGHFTAAPQAG

-310 ATADSTAA
+310 
-318 DSAPTGSST
+318 T
-327 NSRADDAGAA
+327 NFRADDAGAA

-438 VGWAGSAYAPWLVDE
+438 VGWAGSAYAPWFVDE

-471 RRTFPSLFADLGT
+471 RRTFPSLFAGISS
-484 FGSDAPTPQS
+484 FGNDAPTPQP
-494 AELQQELW
+494 AEIQRELW

-515 AWDPV
+515 AWNVV

-536 TVPTRAMAALRDV
+536 TVPTRAMGALHEV
-549 LGGSTHQS
+549 LSGSTHPA

-588 APGLLRPADQA
+588 APGLLRPTDQA

-644 LGGTENVPQAL
+644 LGGAENVPQAL

-670 AGVAQMYLSVTD
+670 AGVAQMYLSVAE
-682 PAALDRIL
+682 PEALDRIL

-697 LRLRR
+697 LRLRK

-723 MGVQLRLEGGRAHAD
+723 MGVQLRLEGGQAHAD

-753 QSADADES
+753 PAETGASAK
-761 VIAGAIEGFRRSHEH
+761 VIASAIEGFRRSH
-776 AVDLMSGSMKDVASV
+776 D
-791 SADPAESQR
+791 SAD
-800 DRARVVHSA
+800 RADANSAGSVAGSAAGQHGDTRVVHTA

-819 YSSGTIV
+819 YSAGTIV
-826 RISYVNHEGKQTSD
+826 RISYVDNEGKQTSD

>member
-1 MHHNSANSTSDG
+1 MHHNSANPTADG
-13 GSPASLRSEFPSYG
+13 SSSASLRSEFPSYG
-27 DWLFAQ
+27 DWLFGQ
-33 TDEALADLLT
+33 TDEALADLLS
-43 RLLASNPATFV
+43 RLLASNPTTFV

-59 SNAAPNNLSAA
+59 SNAALDSLSAA

-79 SELFA
+79 AELFA

-92 HLSSLELAV
+92 HLNSLELAV

-111 HHPRTVAELID
+111 HHPCTVAELVD
-122 MLGELF
+122 MLTELF
-128 DIAGTPA
+128 DIAGTPD
-135 TQRPSDDEV
+135 TQRPDEEEI
-144 RAAVKSLCHW
+144 RAAVQSLCHW
-154 GLVFGPDFALPHPE
+154 GLVFGLDFALPHPD
-168 LPGTQTPL
+168 LPGAKTRL

-191 QLWRLVDSTRCSIPT
+191 QLWRLVDSTRCPIPT
-206 SELPQV
+206 IELPQV

-225 TLANGGGVG
+225 TLAAGGGVG
-234 HSASLHEG
+234 HSTSLHEG

-254 QGILDQLDD
+254 RGILDQLDD

-276 RGTLIAD
+276 RGTVIAD
-283 PGGHFTAAFQAG
+283 PGGHFTAF
-295 TDASGTAAADSADST
+295 TPST
-310 ATADSTAA
+310 ATGSTV
-318 DSAPTGSST
+318 PTGSST

-337 QAIQLIQDLGHL
+337 LAIQLIQDLGHL

-438 VGWAGSAYAPWLVDE
+438 LGWAGSAYAPWLVDE

-458 FEAGTASHAARGL
+458 FEAGTASHAAHGL
-471 RRTFPSLFADLGT
+471 RRTFPSLFADLDSLGN
-484 FGSDAPTPQS
+484 DAPTPQP
-494 AELQQELW
+494 AEIQRELW

-515 AWDPV
+515 AWDAV

-536 TVPTRAMAALRDV
+536 TVPTRAMGALRDV
-549 LGGSTHQS
+549 LTGSTHP
-557 ANPVADLADALAEI
+557 AENPVADLADALTEI
-571 LPAPVEQLIV
+571 LPTPVEQLIV

-633 AEIEEFLEARA
+633 AEVEAFLEARA
-644 LGGTENVPQAL
+644 LGGAENVPQAL

-670 AGVAQMYLSVTD
+670 AGVAQMYLSVTE
-682 PAALDRIL
+682 PEALDRIL

-697 LRLRR
+697 LRLRK

-723 MGVQLRLEGGRAHAD
+723 MGVQLRLEGGQAHAD
-738 APVLSRVATPTREGL
+738 APVLSRVATPPREGL
-753 QSADADES
+753 RATLHSNPHSGADEDAGADS
-761 VIAGAIEGFRRSHEH
+761 QVIASAIEGFRRSHDN
-776 AVDLMSGSMKDVASV
+776 A
-791 SADPAESQR
+791 
-800 DRARVVHSA
+800 DRADASTTGIGAGTVVGTGASQHGNTRVVHTA

-819 YSSGTIV
+819 YSAGTIV
-826 RISYVNHEGKQTSD
+826 RISYVNNEGKQTSD

>member
-1 MHHNSANSTSDG
+1 MHHNSANSTADG

-59 SNAAPNNLSAA
+59 SNAALDNLSAA
-70 VSTPGRSRH
+70 VATPGRSRH

-92 HLSSLELAV
+92 HLNTLELAV

-135 TQRPSDDEV
+135 TQRPSEDEV

-191 QLWRLVDSTRCSIPT
+191 QLWRLVDSTRCPIPT
-206 SELPQV
+206 AELPQV

-225 TLANGGGVG
+225 TLAAGGGVG
-234 HSASLHEG
+234 HSTSLHEG

-254 QGILDQLDD
+254 RGILDQLDD

-283 PGGHFTAAFQAG
+283 PGGRFTAFA
-295 TDASGTAAADSADST
+295 TSTVTADST
-310 ATADSTAA
+310 ATDST
-318 DSAPTGSST
+318 DPTGSST

-401 RATPTPAGQPARDYW
+401 RTTPTPAGQPARDYW

-438 VGWAGSAYAPWLVDE
+438 VGWAGSAYAPWFVDE

-494 AELQQELW
+494 AELQEELW

-515 AWDPV
+515 AWDAV

-549 LGGSTHQS
+549 LGGSAHQS

-588 APGLLRPADQA
+588 APGLLRPAEQA

-644 LGGTENVPQAL
+644 LGGAENVPQAL

-670 AGVAQMYLSVTD
+670 AGVAQMYLSVTE
-682 PAALDRIL
+682 PEALDRIL

-697 LRLRR
+697 LRLRK

-723 MGVQLRLEGGRAHAD
+723 MGVQLRLEGGQAHAD
-738 APVLSRVATPTREGL
+738 VPVLSRVATPTREGL
-753 QSADADES
+753 RASLRSDPRMGADEEAGADS
-761 VIAGAIEGFRRSHEH
+761 QVIASAIEGFRRSHDNAER
-776 AVDLMSGSMKDVASV
+776 ADAS
-791 SADPAESQR
+791 ATGAGTGQHGDT
-800 DRARVVHSA
+800 RVVHTA

-819 YSSGTIV
+819 YSAGTIV
-826 RISYVNHEGKQTSD
+826 RISFVNNDGKQTSD

>member
-1 MHHNSANSTSDG
+1 MYHNSANPTADG
-13 GSPASLRSEFPSYG
+13 SSPASLRSEFPSYG
-27 DWLFAQ
+27 DWLFGQ
-33 TDEALADLLT
+33 TDEALAELLA
-43 RLLASNPATFV
+43 RLLASNPTTFV

-59 SNAAPNNLSAA
+59 SNAALDNLSAT

-79 SELFA
+79 AELFA

-111 HHPRTVAELID
+111 HHPCTVAELVD
-122 MLGELF
+122 MLAELF
-128 DIAGTPA
+128 DIADTPE
-135 TQRPSDDEV
+135 TKRPSEEEI
-144 RAAVKSLCHW
+144 RAAVQSLCHW
-154 GLVFGPDFALPHPE
+154 GLVFGPDFALPHPD
-168 LPGTQTPL
+168 LPGAKTRL

-191 QLWRLVDSTRCSIPT
+191 QLWRLVDSTRCPIPT
-206 SELPQV
+206 AELPQV

-225 TLANGGGVG
+225 TLAAGGGVG
-234 HSASLHEG
+234 HSTSLHEG

-254 QGILDQLDD
+254 RGILDQLDD

-283 PGGHFTAAFQAG
+283 PGGRFTAFA
-295 TDASGTAAADSADST
+295 TSTVTADST
-310 ATADSTAA
+310 ATDST
-318 DSAPTGSST
+318 DPTGSST

-401 RATPTPAGQPARDYW
+401 RTTPTPAGQPARDYW
-416 APTELALDFLEAS
+416 APTELALEFLEAS

-438 VGWAGSAYAPWLVDE
+438 LGWAGSAYAPWLVDE

-471 RRTFPSLFADLGT
+471 RRTFPSLFADLDSLGN
-484 FGSDAPTPQS
+484 DAPTPQP
-494 AELQQELW
+494 AKIQRELW

-515 AWDPV
+515 AWDAV

-528 VLASLRRD
+528 VLASLRKD
-536 TVPTRAMAALRDV
+536 TVPTRAMGALRDV
-549 LGGSTHQS
+549 LTGSTHP
-557 ANPVADLADALAEI
+557 AENPVADLADALAEI

-588 APGLLRPADQA
+588 APGLLRPTDQA

-633 AEIEEFLEARA
+633 AEVEAFLEARA
-644 LGGTENVPQAL
+644 LGGAENVPQAL

-670 AGVAQMYLSVTD
+670 AGVAQMYLSVAE
-682 PAALDRIL
+682 PEALDQIL

-697 LRLRR
+697 LRLRK

-723 MGVQLRLEGGRAHAD
+723 MGVQLRLEGGQAHAD
-738 APVLSRVATPTREGL
+738 APVLSRVATPPREGL
-753 QSADADES
+753 RATLHSSPHSGADEGAGADS
-761 VIAGAIEGFRRSHEH
+761 QVIASAIEGFRRSHNN
-776 AVDLMSGSMKDVASV
+776 A
-791 SADPAESQR
+791 
-800 DRARVVHSA
+800 DRADASATGTGAGQHGNTRVVHTA

-819 YSSGTIV
+819 YSAGTIV
-826 RISYVNHEGKQTSD
+826 RISYVNNEGKQTSD